1 MLLRRL
7 SSAAPARQKSG
18 AGILDLIAQ
27 LDAGGA
33 ITGGTYVS
41 EAMALRQATVFTCV
55 KIISESVASLPI
67 GLYRKTP
74 QHELVEVTD
83 HPALELIARPNNWMT
98 WHELCQY
105 WVTHSELRGNAYAFK
120 VRTGDGRVRELY
132 PLRPDQVG
140 VRQDYDWSLKYTVGA
155 GKENINGTYGP
166 ERVFHL
172 RNFGTTG
179 YVGESTIALAR
190 DEIGLGLQMQKHAS
204 NLFKNGTNIGT
215 VFLHPKTLSDP
226 AYQRLKESIDKNF
239 SGPKNTG
246 RPFIAEEGMTVE
258 KLGMTLEDAQFLDS
272 RRFSKQEIAGL
283 FGVPMF
289 LLNDTEKS
297 TTWGSG
303 LEQIGRA
310 FLNFSLGPR
319 LDRIC
324 DTLARELLNDKERRD
339 HVFAFDTDQITL
351 GDFASRMS
359 GYKTAI
365 AARVMKPN
373 EARRRENMNPYPG
386 GDEFPNIAPDPD
398 PKAPKD
404 PSDKPENAP

>member
-155 GKENINGTYGP
+155 GKENVNGTYGP

-303 LEQIGRA
+303 LEHHR
-310 FLNFSLGPR
+310 PR
-319 LDRIC
+319 VPEL
-324 DTLARELLNDKERRD
+324 LARPAPGPHLRHAR
-339 HVFAFDTDQITL
+339 ARAAQRQ
-351 GDFASRMS
+351 G
-359 GYKTAI
+359 
-365 AARVMKPN
+365 AARPRVRVRHRPDH
-373 EARRRENMNPYPG
+373 ARRLRVAHERLQDRDRGARHEAERGAPSREHESLPRRRRVSEHRAG
-386 GDEFPNIAPDPD
+386 
-398 PKAPKD
+398 
-404 PSDKPENAP
+404 S